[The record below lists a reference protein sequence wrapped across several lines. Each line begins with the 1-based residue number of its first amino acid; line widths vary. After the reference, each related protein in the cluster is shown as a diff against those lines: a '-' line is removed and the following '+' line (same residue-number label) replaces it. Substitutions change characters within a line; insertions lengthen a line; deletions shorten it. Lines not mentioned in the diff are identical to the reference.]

1 MSLASYMLRRLFQY
15 CQITQSR
22 HVLDDDPTKAKDRLA
37 NIDPTPADYF
47 SGVLAPTTV
56 IPCPVKGVWLP
67 EAPSSTAPDLQQ
79 DEKVIIHFPGGA
91 FVITFGHEGSGR
103 LVSGVLNK
111 QLKASK
117 LLWAQYR
124 LAADEETCFPAAV
137 QDALTYY
144 NYVVSLGINPKNI
157 ILSGDSAGGNVV
169 LALLRYLEST
179 QQSGDRDVNGSSR
192 TNTPAL
198 PLPGGAIVFSPW
210 VEVTPN
216 VGEVYS
222 AYVNATSDILDP
234 RFLQWGAESYLGR
247 TGTEGEAAPYTSP
260 LNYPFKTSVPIYIHV
275 GAAEGFCQSVTSF
288 AGSMQGIRG
297 NRVGFYATAK
307 APHDLLLSH
316 PLFDMEGE
324 LCAVVDEARNFFD
337 GGK

>member
-15 CQITQSR
+15 CRITQSR
-22 HVLDDDPTKAKDRLA
+22 HVLDDDPAKAKDRLA
-37 NIDPTPADYF
+37 NIDPPAAPYF
-47 SGVLAPTTV
+47 SGVLAPTAIT
-56 IPCPVKGVWLP
+56 PCPVKGVWLP
-67 EAPSSTAPDLQQ
+67 EALSSISA

-111 QLKASK
+111 HLKASK

-169 LALLRYLEST
+169 LALLRYLESI
-179 QQSGDRDVNGSSR
+179 QQSGDPDVNGSSR

-222 AYVNATSDILDP
+222 AYRNATSDILDP
-234 RFLQWGAESYLGR
+234 RFLQWGAESYLGKI
-247 TGTEGEAAPYTSP
+247 GSEGEAAPYTSP
-260 LNYPFKTSVPIYIHV
+260 LNHPFKTSVPVYIHV
-275 GAAEGFCQSVTSF
+275 GAAEAFCQSVTSF
-288 AGSMQGIRG
+288 AGNMQGIEG
-297 NRVGFYATAK
+297 NRVGFHATAK
-307 APHDLLLSH
+307 APHDLLLTH
-316 PLFDMEGE
+316 PLFGMEGE
-324 LCAVVDEARNFFD
+324 LCAVVNEAEKFF
-337 GGK
+337 GGEK